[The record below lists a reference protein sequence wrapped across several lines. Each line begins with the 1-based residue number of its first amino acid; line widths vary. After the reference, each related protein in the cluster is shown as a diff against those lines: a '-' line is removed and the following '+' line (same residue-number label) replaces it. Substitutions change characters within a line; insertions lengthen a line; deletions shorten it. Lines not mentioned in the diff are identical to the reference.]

1 MAESERTPA
10 RAVGRRALTV
20 RAAEPRSDHWSAC
33 YAPHTAMYFDQ
44 FGKVRACCQNTG
56 VYLGD
61 VATQSLREI
70 WESAGAEQVRDALE
84 HDDFSAGCEFCAW
97 QIREHNEDILF
108 ARQYDLL
115 APDVRRPA
123 WPKLMEFSVTNT
135 CNLACAMCN
144 GDWSSTIRAK
154 RERRPPIPA
163 AYHDRFY
170 EELAEFLPHLE
181 QAKFLGGEPFLG
193 QEPLRI
199 MEMLAELPEPPE
211 VTITTNG
218 TIYTNRVRR
227 ILDALAPNVV
237 LSIDG
242 ASTATY
248 DAIRVGA
255 HFPDVISNLD
265 RFRAELGPGRVSI
278 THCLMTSNWHEFADL
293 LRIAEERDLKVGVN
307 VVRLPQ
313 EQSLYQL
320 DADDL
325 AHVVASLHATDVSM
339 LTGLRLATWNGHLAA
354 LEHRLEVIRSDDR
367 TLGIA
372 HGLPGVPKGP
382 PGIFGRSPWPG
393 VPFPEHRVDPPPLTP
408 AAPAPDATALEIGFD
423 GRVQVV
429 QVAGPLPFGI
439 RDTDGAH
446 ADVLGEQLH
455 EWFGHLDTWTITAP
469 ADHEDQVR
477 IRTGD
482 DGSGSV
488 LDIQIDAKRDDD
500 GQLLGA
506 RYLLTLGA
514 SSDRHDR

>member
-1 MAESERTPA
+1 M
-10 RAVGRRALTV
+10 
-20 RAAEPRSDHWSAC
+20 RAAEPQADRWSAC

-61 VATQSLREI
+61 VAAQSIREI
-70 WESAGAEQVRDALE
+70 WESAEAEQVRNALE
-84 HDDFSAGCEFCAW
+84 HDDFSAGCEFCEW
-97 QIREHNEDILF
+97 QIRERNEDILF

-115 APDVRRPA
+115 APDVGRPT

-135 CNLACAMCN
+135 CNLACVMCN
-144 GDWSSTIRAK
+144 GDWSSTIRSK
-154 RERRPPIPA
+154 RERRPPIAPA
-163 AYHDRFY
+163 YGDRFY

-199 MEMLAELPEPPE
+199 MEMLAALPEPPA

-237 LSIDG
+237 VSIDG

-255 HFPDVISNLD
+255 HFPDVIANLD

-293 LRIAEERDLKVGVN
+293 LRLAEERDLKVGVN

-320 DADDL
+320 DAEDL
-325 AHVVASLHATDVSM
+325 AHVVGSLRATDITM

-354 LEHRLEVIRSDDR
+354 LEHRLEVVRRDDR
-367 TLGIA
+367 TLGTA

-382 PGIFGRSPWPG
+382 PGIFGHSPWPG

-408 AAPAPDATALEIGFD
+408 AAPAPDATAVEIGFD

-429 QVAGPLPFGI
+429 HVAGSLPFAI
-439 RDTDGAH
+439 QDTDGAH

-455 EWFGHLDTWTITAP
+455 ESFGHLDTWTITAP

-482 DGSGSV
+482 DGAGSA
-488 LDIQIDAKRDDD
+488 LDIQIDARRTDD

-506 RYLLTLGA
+506 RYLFTVAPLPVGHP
-514 SSDRHDR
+514 R